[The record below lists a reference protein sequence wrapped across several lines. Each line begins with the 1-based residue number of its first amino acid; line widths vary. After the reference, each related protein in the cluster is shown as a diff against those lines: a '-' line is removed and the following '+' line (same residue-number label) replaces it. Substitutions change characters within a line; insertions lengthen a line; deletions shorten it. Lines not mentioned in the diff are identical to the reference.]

1 MNRVIKTYQMS
12 DLTKLDIF
20 RKRMLKL
27 GIELQMSSNYP
38 WIYIDSVNGN
48 RIKRE
53 DYFEGNHEFT
63 IGFHPIRQ
71 DQVFEFTD
79 IGEIFKLIRK
89 YK

>member
-1 MNRVIKTYQMS
+1 MA

-53 DYFEGNHEFT
+53 DYFEGNHGFT
-63 IGFHPIRQ
+63 IGFLPIRR
-71 DQVFEFTD
+71 DQEFHFTD
-79 IGEIFKLIRK
+79 ITEIFKLIRK
-89 YK
+89 YKVVK